1 MHGGNHRASACAYAS
16 AAQIQQ
22 MLSKAVNARL
32 PLMLAGR
39 PLPGHGDDQ
48 VGTGH
53 YTQLA
58 RKDLYRLM
66 VATYSN

>member
-1 MHGGNHRASACAYAS
+1 
-16 AAQIQQ
+16 

-48 VGTGH
+48 VGTGCNRE
-53 YTQLA
+53 LA
-58 RKDLYRLM
+58 RKGP
-66 VATYSN
+66 VETTGTYLH

>member
-1 MHGGNHRASACAYAS
+1 MRGASHRAPACAS
-16 AAQIQQ
+16 PAQIQQ

-48 VGTGH
+48 VGTRCNRR
-53 YTQLA
+53 LA
-58 RKDLYRLM
+58 RKDL
-66 VATYSN
+66 